1 MSGYKYPLLIFLLFF
16 SNSCERRINHDQ
28 SSSVNILAKIGEKII
43 TVNDFKKRSEYMP
56 RPAYCKGDNY
66 IHKKIAFNS
75 LIAEK
80 LLSLEFDDNNYIF
93 TDTQKAFILG
103 QKEQTM
109 RHLML
114 KKFGYDSVKIDS
126 PEINSLVKLSKRRY
140 NISFCVVNKKH
151 MNNIKKNLNDIS
163 INELKASI
171 DDKIIIN
178 NKTLSKDDDMLE
190 EIKQTLY
197 FGKPKLNK
205 MYGPFNIDIENV
217 LYFEI
222 NEWLTRPNITKAQK
236 KESFDLIQKEFI
248 KQKAL
253 QFFSNKVSKIMK
265 GRSIEYNPKVFK
277 QFSEKL
283 SEIYLIEKSKKE
295 NVIQNKIW
303 ELKENEEPISFES
316 IKTLENKIILAH
328 DNKNYTVQKLLYLIK
343 THPLVFRNKKA
354 TSKSFPK
361 ELKYAI
367 ADLFRDY
374 HITQNA
380 YNLNLHKNFEA
391 INTESKWSDY
401 IKSTIVKNNISNYKN
416 NLKTPTNHLINKIDS
431 LQNKYSDIIKI
442 DTDKFE
448 KIKLSKIDM
457 SVMYSNQA
465 YTKPEPSF
473 PILTSDHNLDYG
485 EKHVFK

>member
-1 MSGYKYPLLIFLLFF
+1 MSGYKHPLLLFLFIF
-16 SNSCERRINHDQ
+16 SISCEKQIKHDEDF
-28 SSSVNILAKIGEKII
+28 SINILAKIGEKII

-56 RPAYCKGDNY
+56 RPAYCKGESY
-66 IHKKIAFNS
+66 IHKKIALNS

-80 LLSLEFDDNNYIF
+80 LLSLEFDKSNYIF

-114 KKFGYDSVKIDS
+114 KKFGYDSVKVDS
-126 PEINSLVKLSKRRY
+126 SRINYLAKLSKRKY
-140 NISFCVVNKKH
+140 NINFSIVNKNH
-151 MNNIKKNLNDIS
+151 IDAIENSLSDIS
-163 INELKASI
+163 INSLKSSI

-178 NKTLSKDDDMLE
+178 NKLVTKDDDMLE
-190 EIKQTLY
+190 EIREVLY
-197 FGKPKLNK
+197 FKESKPNK
-205 MYGPFNIDIENV
+205 MYGPFKINDEHV

-222 NEWLTRPNITKAQK
+222 NEWLTRPNITEEQK
-236 KESFDLIQKEFI
+236 KESFDLTQKEYI
-248 KQKAL
+248 KKSAL
-253 QFFSNKVSKIMK
+253 KFFSNNVKKIMK
-265 GRSIEYNPKVFK
+265 GKSIKYNPKIFK

-283 SEIYLIEKSKKE
+283 SKIYLIEKSKKE

-303 ELKENEEPISFES
+303 DLKEIEKPVSFES
-316 IKTLENKIILAH
+316 IKNLEDKIILAH
-328 DNKNYTVQKLLYLIK
+328 DNKNYTVRQLLDLIK

-354 TSKSFPK
+354 TSESFSK
-361 ELKYAI
+361 ELKYAV
-367 ADLFRDY
+367 ADLLRDY
-374 HITQNA
+374 HITKKAYELNMQN
-380 YNLNLHKNFEA
+380 NFEA
-391 INTESKWSDY
+391 ISTELKWGDY
-401 IKSTIVKNNISNYKN
+401 IKSTIIKNNISNYNK
-416 NLKTPTNHLINKIDS
+416 NLKTPTNRLTNKIDS

-473 PILTSDHNLDYG
+473 PILTSDHKLDYG
-485 EKHVFK
+485 EKHVFR